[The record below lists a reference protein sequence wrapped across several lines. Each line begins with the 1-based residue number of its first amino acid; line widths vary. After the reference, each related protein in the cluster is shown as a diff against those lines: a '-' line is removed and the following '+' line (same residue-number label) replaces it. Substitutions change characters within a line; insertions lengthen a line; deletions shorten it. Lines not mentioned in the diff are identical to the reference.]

1 MKDEITV
8 VYKYKKQKFNLS
20 LDKKIESI
28 IINGKKTT
36 INGDLGKVEVHRKE
50 LSTAKVQVVYT
61 IKVKNTGEL
70 KGKATIQENIPEGMA
85 MVEVNNPNWKIGTM
99 TATLNTEEIKPQETK
114 EYKVILDWK
123 NGENT
128 LGLKENIAEIIGT
141 ENQYGV
147 KDIDLSDNKDKATV
161 IVAIGTGDS
170 TYIVIT
176 AIGMIVLLSAGV
188 TIWKKR

>member
-1 MKDEITV
+1 
-8 VYKYKKQKFNLS
+8 
-20 LDKKIESI
+20 
-28 IINGKKTT
+28 
-36 INGDLGKVEVHRKE
+36 
-50 LSTAKVQVVYT
+50 
-61 IKVKNTGEL
+61 
-70 KGKATIQENIPEGMA
+70 

-99 TATLNTEEIKPQETK
+99 TATLNTEEIRPQETK
-114 EYKVILDWK
+114 EYKVILEWK

-128 LGLKENIAEIIGT
+128 VGLKENIAEIIGT

-176 AIGMIVLLSAGV
+176 AIGMIVLLAAGV
-188 TIWKKR
+188 TIWKKRKK